1 MAVGLTCY
9 AAVPM
14 ASPALPPQDLDTDA
28 EGGGLDPRIVLE
40 LLSFVARALRRHRRV
55 ALAIA
60 LGLAGASA
68 ALVRLMPRTYH
79 VETTL
84 LAQNNQ
90 IIAALG
96 NPGRALP
103 NDNEGPTRAVAETVQ
118 RRDNLVAIVQQIGLV
133 EHWRQTRHPLG
144 RLKDRITLLFHR
156 PLTDDE
162 LVDVLVYVLE
172 TKLLAWSHEGKVTIA
187 CDWHDPATALRIV
200 ETAQQNFLE
209 TRHVTDTSIIAE
221 SISILEGHLDT
232 AREEVDAAVAAAR
245 GRRGNAALAGLTRL
259 PSPSPTTN
267 GARPPGDAGPKR
279 EELARLRTMLEAQR
293 RAVRDLE
300 DFRQKRLGELQ
311 GQLAEQKA
319 VYADSH
325 PLVVTLKQSIDA
337 LNQDSPQ
344 LTALRRELHD
354 LEAQYVS
361 KGGSLAEASTE
372 VLPATRISA
381 PETIVLREP
390 SGQRDPTEE
399 YAQQRLGAAI
409 SRYNS
414 LVDRIEGARMEL
426 DAARAAFK
434 YRYIVVQ
441 PPRPP
446 KKAVGP
452 KTGLLTAAGTIAGL
466 VLGLLAALLLEA
478 RRGCIVQAW
487 QVHRLLGVPVLVE
500 LPR

>member
-1 MAVGLTCY
+1 MAGPTV
-9 AAVPM
+9 
-14 ASPALPPQDLDTDA
+14 PPQDVDDGG

-40 LLSFVARALRRHRRV
+40 LFSFVARALRRHVRV
-55 ALAIA
+55 ALALS
-60 LGLAGASA
+60 LGLAGATFVF
-68 ALVRLMPRTYH
+68 VRLLPKTYH

-90 IIAALG
+90 VIAALG
-96 NPGRALP
+96 NPGRAVP
-103 NDNEGPTRAVAETVQ
+103 YDNEGPTRAVAETVQ
-118 RRDNLVAIVQQIGLV
+118 RRDNLVAIIRQTGLV

-144 RLKDRITLLFHR
+144 RLKDRVTLWFHR

-162 LVDVLVYVLE
+162 LVDVLVFVLE

-200 ETAQQNFLE
+200 EAAQQNFLE

-232 AREEVDAAVAAAR
+232 AREEVTAALATAR
-245 GRRGNAALAGLTRL
+245 GRRAGTPSAGAPRPSSAAAPPASG
-259 PSPSPTTN
+259 
-267 GARPPGDAGPKR
+267 GARVPGDAGPKR
-279 EELARLRTMLEAQR
+279 EELARLRTLLDTQR

-325 PLVVTLKQSIDA
+325 PLVVTLRQSIEA
-337 LNQDSPQ
+337 LSQDSPQ
-344 LTALRRELHD
+344 LAALRRELHD
-354 LEAQYVS
+354 LEAQYLA
-361 KGGSLAEASTE
+361 KGGSLAEATAE
-372 VLPATRISA
+372 LLPATRIAA
-381 PETIVLREP
+381 PETIVLRD
-390 SGQRDPTEE
+390 SGPRDPTEE

-414 LVDRIEGARMEL
+414 LVARIEGARMEL

-452 KTGLLTAAGTIAGL
+452 KTGLLSALGTFAGL
-466 VLGLLAALLLEA
+466 VLGLCAALLLEL
-478 RRGCIVQAW
+478 RHGRIVQAW

>member
-1 MAVGLTCY
+1 
-9 AAVPM
+9 M
-14 ASPALPPQDLDTDA
+14 ASPAQAPHDLEDA
-28 EGGGLDPRIVLE
+28 QEGGGLDPRIVLE
-40 LLSFVARALRRHRRV
+40 LASFVARALRRHRRV
-55 ALAIA
+55 ALVLCLA
-60 LGLAGASA
+60 LAGATA
-68 ALVRLMPRTYH
+68 AFVRLLPRTYH

-90 IIAALG
+90 VIAALG
-96 NPGRALP
+96 NPGRAVP
-103 NDNEGPTRAVAETVQ
+103 NDNDGPTRAVAETVQ
-118 RRDNLVAIVQQIGLV
+118 RRDNLVAIIKQTGLV
-133 EHWRQTRHPLG
+133 AHWRQTRHPLG

-162 LVDVLVYVLE
+162 LVDVLVFVLE

-200 ETAQQNFLE
+200 EAAQQNFLE

-221 SISILEGHLDT
+221 SISILEGHLDV
-232 AREEVDAAVAAAR
+232 AREEVEAALAAAR
-245 GRRGNAALAGLTRL
+245 GRRGVAPLAGAPRVLQSA
-259 PSPSPTTN
+259 PPAD
-267 GARPPGDAGPKR
+267 GARPPADAGPKR
-279 EELARLRTMLEAQR
+279 EELARLRTMLDAQR

-325 PLVVTLKQSIDA
+325 PLVVTLRQSIDA
-337 LNQDSPQ
+337 LSQDSPQ
-344 LTALRRELHD
+344 LGALRRELHD
-354 LEAQYVS
+354 LEAQYVA
-361 KGGSLAEASTE
+361 KGGSLAEAAAE
-372 VLPATRISA
+372 LLPATRISA
-381 PETIVLREP
+381 PETIVLREA
-390 SGQRDPTEE
+390 SSQRDPSEQ

-434 YRYIVVQ
+434 YRYVVVQ

-452 KTGLLTAAGTIAGL
+452 KTGLLTAAGTFAGL
-466 VLGLLAALLLEA
+466 VLGLLAALLLEI
-478 RRGCIVQAW
+478 RHGRIVQSW
-487 QVHRLLGVPVLVE
+487 QVQRLLGVPVLVE